1 MVSIKNTMR
10 GAMARRDKQ
19 LSDMD
24 KLRGTPQRPIPRLEI
39 AGYALVPLLL
49 LMAGVMPSSGMFIM
63 PIVLPFLYLL
73 FRRFGACFPVSCV
86 FGYALFSLLFNYDV
100 LTIILA
106 CFLLFALVG
115 LIGCCQTAP
124 YLLCATIAAV
134 VALMGSLV
142 GAGIV
147 RLVYDKPVSAVAA
160 EYTVVESDDPIVGL
174 FCRFTYDNADI
185 PDDVGKIDH
194 VDDGYALAAAEY
206 TAEHVYS
213 EIKDYGVYYALHL
226 SVVCAA
232 IGYFV
237 AVAINRRTTSARDYG
252 VTKAEVGDSTRAMGG
267 VVKERKTIA
276 EMKLPRAFLWAC
288 VAPSLVASITF
299 DLIGNMDALSSIV
312 MHAFVTLPGAFGFF
326 TLMTFFASL
335 FRGRARVAAFVVL
348 GLLAAAVVVFPM
360 VLFISSMIGISDCL
374 LDLRVWTRYL
384 RDY

>member
-10 GAMARRDKQ
+10 GAMERRDKQ

-63 PIVLPFLYLL
+63 PIVLPLLYLL

-86 FGYALFSLLFNYDV
+86 LGYALFSLLFNYDI
-100 LTIILA
+100 LTIVLA
-106 CFLLFALVG
+106 CFLLFALIG

-124 YLLCATIAAV
+124 YLLCATIAAAI
-134 VALMGSLV
+134 ALIGSLV

-147 RLVYDKPVSAVAA
+147 RLAYDKPVSVIAS
-160 EYTVVESDDPIVGL
+160 EYTVAESEDPIVGL
-174 FCRFTYDNADI
+174 FCRFTYDNAEI
-185 PDDVGKIDH
+185 PDDVGKLDRA
-194 VDDGYALAAAEY
+194 DDGYMLAAAEY
-206 TAEHVYS
+206 TAEQVYT
-213 EIKDYGVYYALHL
+213 ELKDYGVYYALHL
-226 SVVCAA
+226 SVVCVA

-252 VTKAEVGDSTRAMGG
+252 VTKAEVSGSTRAMGG
-267 VVKERKTIA
+267 VVKERKPIA
-276 EMKLPRAFLWAC
+276 EMKMPRAFLWAC
-288 VAPSLVASITF
+288 VAPSLIASIAF
-299 DLIGNMDALSSIV
+299 DLIGGMDALSSII

-335 FRGRARVAAFVVL
+335 LRGKARVAAFVVL
-348 GLLAAAVVVFPM
+348 AILAAACVLFPM
-360 VLFISSMIGISDCL
+360 VLFFGSMIGIADCL
-374 LDLRVWTRYL
+374 LDLRYWTRYL
-384 RDY
+384 LDY